1 MYFLMSSEIL
11 VNFDHYLVEYA
22 YPYLQVAVKVLPLIW
37 LARQHT
43 LIWAG
48 WLKKSRH
55 VEKVKS
61 FDIDKQKQQQST
73 FRQNLPIGLGFRIL
87 FIYQSCLQRLSF

>member
-1 MYFLMSSEIL
+1 M
-11 VNFDHYLVEYA
+11 
-22 YPYLQVAVKVLPLIW
+22 KVLPLIR
-37 LARQHT
+37 LAKQHA
-43 LIWAG
+43 LIWVG

-61 FDIDKQKQQQST
+61 SDIDKQKQQQST

-87 FIYQSCLQRLSF
+87 FLYIRAVCKGYHFNINLLLACSDHSKNCSITVK

>member
-1 MYFLMSSEIL
+1 
-11 VNFDHYLVEYA
+11 
-22 YPYLQVAVKVLPLIW
+22 VKVLPLIR
-37 LARQHT
+37 LAKQHA
-43 LIWAG
+43 LIWVG

-61 FDIDKQKQQQST
+61 SDIDKQKQQQST

-87 FIYQSCLQRLSF
+87 FLYQSCLQRLSFQYKFIVGLFRSFKKIVQ